1 MNEPKRTAS
10 HLVPGR
16 AVPTRMALTG
26 AIAGLALTLAG
37 CGSGNKNV
45 YQYVGE
51 DIDGG
56 WILIEDDSVTI
67 VDPDSDGVQQAITD
81 IEEKQ
86 VDSNSDAYDVENGAL
101 NEAKDLV
108 MIEDGDSASI
118 EFTDDMIRIDGNVV
132 YIKYDSDLATK
143 DRESISPTG
152 G

>member
-26 AIAGLALTLAG
+26 AIAGLALTLTG

>member
-26 AIAGLALTLAG
+26 AIAGLALTLTG

-86 VDSNSDAYDVENGAL
+86 VASNSDAYDVENGAL

-118 EFTDDMIRIDGNVV
+118 EFTDDMIRNDGNVV

>member
-26 AIAGLALTLAG
+26 TIAGLALTLTG
-37 CGSGNKNV
+37 CGSGDKNV

-51 DIDGG
+51 DIGGG

-86 VDSNSDAYDVENGAL
+86 VNSNSDAYDVENGAL

-118 EFTDDMIRIDGNVV
+118 EFTDDMIRIEGNVV